1 MMKSWGLRN
10 TAAIKR
16 MSPFAATAN
25 NVKVPIRQLTGEP
38 IRKHFHER
46 RLLKFSNEQL
56 FHVVS
61 NVQSYKQFVPWCQ
74 ESNVVTKT
82 GNGVEAELVVGF
94 GYFKERYISVV
105 EMDRPCKVIAT
116 SKETN
121 LFEYLRTEWR
131 FTPSRADP
139 RKCWVTFEV
148 EFKFKSAL
156 YNQAADMFLKEVV
169 NKMVAAFEGQCKK
182 EFPQT
187 PDATAAAKTNRV
199 DGNNNQVALS

>member
-1 MMKSWGLRN
+1 MKSWGTLRN
-10 TAAIKR
+10 SAALKR
-16 MSPFAATAN
+16 ILPNAATTN
-25 NVKVPIRQLTGEP
+25 NLRIPTRQLTGEP

-82 GNGVEAELVVGF
+82 TSGVEAELVVGF
-94 GYFKERYISVV
+94 GYFQERYISVV
-105 EMDRPCKVIAT
+105 EMDRPRKVIAT
-116 SKETN
+116 SKETS

-131 FTPSRADP
+131 FTPNLTDP

-182 EFPQT
+182 EFPKT
-187 PDATAAAKTNRV
+187 TDSTAKANQA
-199 DGNNNQVALS
+199 DGNNSQVALS